1 MDTIAART
9 PAPTRDLLSRF
20 ESLGDENRLRLLTLL
35 DRNEFT
41 VSELVSVLQLPQST
55 VSRHLKVLAD
65 DGWVRRR
72 QEGKTRYYRMEGEL
86 EAAAR
91 DLWRLTE
98 GSLAGARW
106 LADDA
111 ERAQSVLAER
121 RDRAAAFFS
130 ESAAEWDA
138 LRDELF
144 GSDARFA
151 ALFGLLDPE
160 WVVGDLGAGTG
171 TLANMIAPFVTR
183 VVAIDRSPEM
193 LAAAAVRL
201 GERDNVDVREG
212 ELESLPVEDGELD
225 LAVLMLVLHF
235 TVEPRRVLAETARA
249 LARNGR
255 LLVLDMRAH
264 EREEYRETMGHL
276 WLGFTEDQMR
286 DWTRLAGLEGYRHL
300 ALAPEPEA
308 SGPALFAAT
317 ARKAVCTRK
326 TV

>member
-1 MDTIAART
+1 MTIT
-9 PAPTRDLLSRF
+9 TGIAPTQDLLSRF
-20 ESLGDENRLRLLTLL
+20 ESLGDENRLRILTLL
-35 DRNEFT
+35 ERHEFT

-72 QEGKTRYYRMEGEL
+72 QDGKTRYYRLEGEL
-86 EAAAR
+86 EPGAGE
-91 DLWRLTE
+91 LWQLTA
-98 GSLAGARW
+98 GTLAGARW
-106 LADDA
+106 AADDA

-121 RDRAAAFFS
+121 RERAVAFFS
-130 ESAAEWDA
+130 ESAAEWDS

-171 TLANMIAPFVTR
+171 TLANMVAPFVNR
-183 VVAIDRSPEM
+183 VIAVDRSPEM
-193 LAAAAVRL
+193 LQAAEVRL
-201 GERDNVDVREG
+201 GDRENVEVREG
-212 ELESLPVEDGELD
+212 ELESLPVDDAELD
-225 LAVLMLVLHF
+225 LAFLMLVLHF
-235 TVEPRRVLAETARA
+235 AVDPGRVLAEAARA
-249 LARNGR
+249 LAPGGR

-264 EREEYRETMGHL
+264 ERNEYRETMGHL
-276 WLGFTEDQMR
+276 WPGFTEDQMR
-286 DWTRLAGLEGYRHL
+286 DWTRLAGLEAYHHIP
-300 ALAPEPEA
+300 LAPEPEA

-317 ARKAVCTRK
+317 ARK

>member
-1 MDTIAART
+1 MDTIATRA
-9 PAPTRDLLSRF
+9 PAPTRDLLARF
-20 ESLGDENRLRLLTLL
+20 ESLGDENRLRILTLL

-72 QEGKTRYYRMEGEL
+72 QEGKTRYYRMESDLEPEAGE
-86 EAAAR
+86 
-91 DLWRLTE
+91 LWRLAE

-106 LADDA
+106 IADDA
-111 ERAQSVLAER
+111 ERAESVLAER

-130 ESAAEWDA
+130 ESAARWDA

-144 GSDARFA
+144 GRDARFA
-151 ALFGLLDPE
+151 VLFGLLDRE

-171 TLANMIAPFVTR
+171 TLANMVAPFVKR
-183 VVAIDRSPEM
+183 VIAVDRSPEM
-193 LAAAAVRL
+193 LEAAAVRL
-201 GERDNVDVREG
+201 GDCGNVDVRQG
-212 ELESLPVEDGELD
+212 ELESLPVDDGELD

-235 TVEPRRVLAETARA
+235 AVDPGRVLAEATRA
-249 LARNGR
+249 LAPGGR

-264 EREEYRETMGHL
+264 AREEYRETMGHL
-276 WLGFTEDQMR
+276 WPGFTEDQMR
-286 DWTRLAGLEGYRHL
+286 DWTGFAGLTAYRHIP
-300 ALAPEPEA
+300 LAPDPDA

-317 ARKAVCTRK
+317 ARKAACNAG
-326 TV
+326 

>member
-1 MDTIAART
+1 MTITAGT
-9 PAPTRDLLSRF
+9 APTQDLLSRF
-20 ESLGDENRLRLLTLL
+20 ESLGDENRLRILTLL
-35 DRNEFT
+35 ERHEFT

-72 QEGKTRYYRMEGEL
+72 QDGKTRYYRLEGEL
-86 EAAAR
+86 EPGAGE
-91 DLWRLTE
+91 LWQLTA
-98 GSLAGARW
+98 GTLAGARW
-106 LADDA
+106 AADDA

-121 RDRAAAFFS
+121 RERAVAFFS

-151 ALFGLLDPE
+151 ALFGLLEPE
-160 WVVGDLGAGTG
+160 WVVGGLGAGTG

-183 VVAIDRSPEM
+183 VVAVDRSPEM

-201 GERDNVDVREG
+201 GERDNVDIREG
-212 ELESLPVEDGELD
+212 ELEALPVDDDALD

-235 TVEPRRVLAETARA
+235 AVDPGRVLAEAARA
-249 LARNGR
+249 LAPGGR

-264 EREEYRETMGHL
+264 DRDEYRETMGHL
-276 WLGFTEDQMR
+276 WPGFTEDQMR
-286 DWTRLAGLEGYRHL
+286 DWTCLAGLEAYHHIP
-300 ALAPEPEA
+300 LAPEPGA

-317 ARKAVCTRK
+317 ARKAV
-326 TV
+326 